1 MEANRDKTRD
11 YAAGLVSGGKTGLVV
26 PIGFTP
32 RGPTT
37 TTSTS
42 SGTGTGTISVSQIGK
57 VSFSDFSLSLPG
69 ALLQAVMS
77 DNQTRV
83 LQSPQVRASD
93 GQKVSLRIG
102 DKVPYATG
110 SFRPGL
116 GSVGVSPLV
125 STQFQFAE
133 VGVTVD
139 MTPHVHGSD
148 ELTLHVLIEISNA
161 SRTVTIGG
169 LGQPVISQR

>member
-32 RGPTT
+32 RGQTTTTTTPSTTGTTGTTTRNTTGTGLITPTT

-69 ALLQAVMS
+69 AL
-77 DNQTRV
+77 
-83 LQSPQVRASD
+83 
-93 GQKVSLRIG
+93 
-102 DKVPYATG
+102 
-110 SFRPGL
+110 
-116 GSVGVSPLV
+116 
-125 STQFQFAE
+125 
-133 VGVTVD
+133 
-139 MTPHVHGSD
+139 
-148 ELTLHVLIEISNA
+148 
-161 SRTVTIGG
+161 
-169 LGQPVISQR
+169 